1 MEGGKN
7 AGKEEEAW
15 RASAASLSGLT
26 GPGPGPGG
34 GVSAEG
40 RSRLQLSSAQLEA
53 SSTFDSVEKL
63 TPQKCLIIKLRQ
75 LQ

>member
-26 GPGPGPGG
+26 GPGLGLGVH

-40 RSRLQLSSAQLEA
+40 RSQLQLSSAQL
-53 SSTFDSVEKL
+53 SSKPAAHS
-63 TPQKCLIIKLRQ
+63 IA
-75 LQ
+75 